1 VKRRRKTRELKLVL
15 VPILL
20 AVSGCV
26 YDPNDD
32 AGNQRDVYTKF
43 EDCVADW
50 GKPELCQQIADAEAK
65 QFAQSTGASTGGGG
79 HVIYWGPTY
88 SPYGG
93 GRSVVYNGQ
102 TYTPSVNRAMSKPF
116 VISPTSSNI
125 ARSSPASP
133 VRAAASSSTL
143 RGGFGGGGRAAG
155 VASGGT

>member
-1 VKRRRKTRELKLVL
+1 MKRRRKTRVMNLAL
-15 VPILL
+15 VPTLL
-20 AVSGCV
+20 VVSGCV

-32 AGNQRDVYTKF
+32 AGNQRDVYAKF

-65 QFAQSTGASTGGGG
+65 QFAQSTGASTGGGS
-79 HVIYWGPTY
+79 HVIYWGPSY

-102 TYTPSVNRAMSKPF
+102 TYTPSVNRAISKPF
-116 VISPTSSNI
+116 VLTPNSSSI

-133 VRAAASSSTL
+133 ARALSSSSAL
-143 RGGFGGGGRAAG
+143 RGGFGGSGRAAA
-155 VASGGT
+155 ASGGS